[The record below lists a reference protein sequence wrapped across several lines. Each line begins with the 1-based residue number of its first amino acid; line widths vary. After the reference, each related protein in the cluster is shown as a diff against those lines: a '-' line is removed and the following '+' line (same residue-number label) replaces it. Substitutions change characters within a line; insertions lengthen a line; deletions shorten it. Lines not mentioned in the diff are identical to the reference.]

1 MSEIDRA
8 ISLISK
14 DNLVSILSK
23 IVDAASP
30 TGEEGPC
37 AREIVHILNKY
48 NLQGEEQVL
57 DQQQSNA
64 IGRISGRYSDSHDTL
79 MFYAPIDT
87 VTSSDPSEDLP
98 WAGPEM
104 KPEMWAKS
112 STDGRYVYG
121 LGAHNPKGHVACII
135 EAGRVIKES
144 NASIEGD
151 LLLGFG
157 AGGMPTNSREG
168 TRIDAGHG
176 VGCDYMMQQ
185 GPKPH
190 HAVIAK
196 SGWSISWEEVGLVW
210 FEVKVKGIHNYSGA
224 RHLMPYVNPIVDAA
238 RLIEKIEDWLIKWP
252 EAHRSG
258 LVAPQGVISFI
269 ESGWERM
276 PSFTPAVCR
285 LRIDLRI
292 SPRTTIEEAEAA
304 FAEMLRSCSD
314 ELGIE
319 TSYQRIVAIPG
330 ARTDPKD
337 LIIEQSIKSW
347 EAISGN
353 KHHAVT
359 GMSGATDANILRG
372 HGVSTARVGLPKAQI
387 PNIDFQL
394 GMNAVDIDDLYNLT
408 ALLTHIALSFQ
419 KNKN

>member
-1 MSEIDRA
+1 
-8 ISLISK
+8 
-14 DNLVSILSK
+14 
-23 IVDAASP
+23 
-30 TGEEGPC
+30 
-37 AREIVHILNKY
+37 
-48 NLQGEEQVL
+48 
-57 DQQQSNA
+57 
-64 IGRISGRYSDSHDTL
+64 
-79 MFYAPIDT
+79 
-87 VTSSDPSEDLP
+87 
-98 WAGPEM
+98 
-104 KPEMWAKS
+104 
-112 STDGRYVYG
+112 
-121 LGAHNPKGHVACII
+121 
-135 EAGRVIKES
+135 
-144 NASIEGD
+144 
-151 LLLGFG
+151 
-157 AGGMPTNSREG
+157 
-168 TRIDAGHG
+168 
-176 VGCDYMMQQ
+176 
-185 GPKPH
+185 
-190 HAVIAK
+190 
-196 SGWSISWEEVGLVW
+196 
-210 FEVKVKGIHNYSGA
+210 
-224 RHLMPYVNPIVDAA
+224 
-238 RLIEKIEDWLIKWP
+238 
-252 EAHRSG
+252 
-258 LVAPQGVISFI
+258 
-269 ESGWERM
+269 M

-314 ELGIE
+314 ELAIE